1 MTAQLDSQTGFK
13 AGESNQHYLRRV
25 AKLSETNPVVTR
37 EDVYDVRG
45 LKLITKG
52 ARIDHSV
59 YERLLRYKL
68 TKPIE
73 TMLSVE
79 DAVSAFELAEL
90 AEELMAANSQVSQTV
105 SVIDADGIALN
116 LVRQVQLDSASSL
129 MLSLQRQENV
139 RLRHGLVVSLLAV
152 AIGYKVQLPQQ
163 HIEALACAGMLHDIG
178 ELYLDPTI
186 FSSTEGLTPD
196 QWRQI
201 ASHPLIGE
209 TVIRETMDFP
219 RETSRFVAEHH
230 ERISGYGYPRLLS
243 GKSMTRAGI
252 CLGVAEQA
260 AGILGQE
267 KPDLGRLACAMRLIQ
282 GEFPAITV
290 TMMDTVHRALRD
302 VLGIPESFLQGSAVI
317 TRSQELAQ
325 LLNRAIEWIDAKE
338 PSQPGIAMLIDFVR
352 TRLLILR
359 KAAHSSGI
367 LGFTPPTTD
376 AEPGLRDADIR
387 EIDHIC
393 HELWRRL
400 RELPG
405 LTSLIA
411 DPAKADARDFVN
423 GFAQCLGG
431 ELQFD

>member
-1 MTAQLDSQTGFK
+1 MTAQLDVQTGFK
-13 AGESNQHYLRRV
+13 AGESNQHYLRHV
-25 AKLSETNPVVTR
+25 AELSESNPVVTR
-37 EDVYDVRG
+37 EDVYDVHG
-45 LKLITKG
+45 IKLITKG
-52 ARIDHSV
+52 ARVDHSV

-73 TMLSVE
+73 TMLNVE
-79 DAVSAFELAEL
+79 DAVSALELTEL
-90 AEELMAANSQVSQTV
+90 AEELMAANSHISQIVDT
-105 SVIDADGIALN
+105 IDADGVALE
-116 LVRQVQLDSASSL
+116 LVRRMRLDSTGSL
-129 MLSLQRQENV
+129 MLSLQRKENV

-152 AIGYKVQLPQQ
+152 GIGHKIQLPQQ
-163 HIEALACAGMLHDIG
+163 HVEALVCAGMLHDVG
-178 ELYLDPTI
+178 ELYLDPAIYAT
-186 FSSTEGLTPD
+186 TDNLTPD
-196 QWRQI
+196 QWRQV

-209 TVIRETMDFP
+209 TVIRETMDYP
-219 RETSRFVAEHH
+219 REVSRFVAEHH

-267 KPDLGRLACAMRLIQ
+267 KPDLGRLACAMRLVH

-290 TMMDTVHRALRD
+290 TMMDTVYRALRD
-302 VLGIPESFLQGSAVI
+302 ALGIPESLLHGTAVI

-325 LLNRAIEWIDAKE
+325 LLNRAIEWIEAKE

-359 KAAHSSGI
+359 KSAHSAGI
-367 LGFTPPTTD
+367 LGFTAPSVGTE
-376 AEPGLRDADIR
+376 AELPEGDIR
-387 EIDHIC
+387 EIDHIS

-400 RELPG
+400 KELPG
-405 LTSLIA
+405 LASLIA
-411 DPAKADARDFVN
+411 DPAKTDARDFVN

-431 ELQFD
+431 RLQFE